1 MRPGFPAS
9 FAAHTIS
16 AMSPSVDFIYGAVLA
31 SALFHATWNALIK
44 GSADK
49 LLSAIGITGA
59 STLIAALCLPW
70 LPQPAPASWPF
81 LLASLGLQ
89 VIYMRLVAHIY
100 RVADMSVSYPV
111 MRGTAPLLVALV
123 SILFFHDDPSPG
135 ALVGVATICAGIL
148 CIGLPGGAQQ
158 RKSGGV
164 RLALLNAAVIA
175 GYTLVDGTG
184 ARLSQAPAS
193 YTLWIFLLQGIV
205 MVGLALPHRARDLA
219 RYFRNH
225 WGAALLG
232 GSGSVISYGVAL
244 WAMTLA
250 PIAVIAALRETS
262 ILFGIL
268 ISGLFLRERLTPARI
283 TGAGVLVVGVI
294 VLRLAP

>member
-1 MRPGFPAS
+1 
-9 FAAHTIS
+9 
-16 AMSPSVDFIYGAVLA
+16 MSLSVDFIYGAVLA

-44 GSADK
+44 GSSDT
-49 LLSAIGITGA
+49 LLSAIGITGVA
-59 STLIAALCLPW
+59 TLLAALGLPW
-70 LPQPAPASWPF
+70 LPPPAPASWPF

-89 VIYMRLVAHIY
+89 VVYMRLVAYIY

-135 ALVGVATICAGIL
+135 ALAGVATICAGIL
-148 CIGLPGGAQQ
+148 CIGLPGGA
-158 RKSGGV
+158 RSHKSGGV
-164 RLALLNAAVIA
+164 GLALLNAVVIA

-193 YTLWIFLLQGIV
+193 YTLWIFLLQGVV
-205 MVGLALPHRARDLA
+205 MIGLALPRRARELA
-219 RYFRNH
+219 RHFRDH
-225 WGAALLG
+225 WGAAVLG
-232 GSGSVISYGVAL
+232 GFGTVISYGVAL

-250 PIAVIAALRETS
+250 PIAVIAALRVTS

-283 TGAGVLVVGVI
+283 AGACVLVLGVI